1 MKFTSFQKQV
11 SINKAKFLGGR
22 TFCFIFFLEKLRGR
36 TTLAEI
42 IIKTT

>member
-22 TFCFIFFLEKLRGR
+22 TFFFFGE
-36 TTLAEI
+36 T
-42 IIKTT
+42 

>member
-22 TFCFIFFLEKLRGR
+22 TFFFFWRNLEVELRW
-36 TTLAEI
+36 L
-42 IIKTT
+42 K